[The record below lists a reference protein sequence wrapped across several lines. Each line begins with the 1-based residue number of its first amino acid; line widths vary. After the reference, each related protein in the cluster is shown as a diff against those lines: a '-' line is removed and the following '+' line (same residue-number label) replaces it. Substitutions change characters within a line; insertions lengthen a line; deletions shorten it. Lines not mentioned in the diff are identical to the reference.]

1 VAHDLVRGLDLA
13 RPNPH
18 PEGVRCLGVLIAAL
32 LSSLVLTGPALA
44 DDATVGPGQVITD
57 PSAETEPDPP
67 VADDGYVSDDPPP
80 PDASGRRGEVHVL
93 DSASTSSAPSATPAA
108 PASAAVTPAR
118 ATVRPASTTRTL
130 PFTGV
135 NAGAL
140 ALIGFALLA
149 GGSGLLAVLR
159 QPVQ

>member
-1 VAHDLVRGLDLA
+1 L
-13 RPNPH
+13 
-18 PEGVRCLGVLIAAL
+18 AAL
-32 LSSLVLTGPALA
+32 LSSFVLAGPALA

-57 PSAETEPDPP
+57 PSAETEPAPP

-108 PASAAVTPAR
+108 PARAAVTPAG
-118 ATVRPASTTRTL
+118 TTTRRAATRRAGTL

-135 NAGAL
+135 DAGAL
-140 ALIGFALLA
+140 ALIGAALLA
-149 GGSGLLAVLR
+149 CGSGLLAVLR

>member
-1 VAHDLVRGLDLA
+1 
-13 RPNPH
+13 
-18 PEGVRCLGVLIAAL
+18 VRCLGALIAAL
-32 LSSLVLTGPALA
+32 LSSFVLAGPALA
-44 DDATVGPGQVITD
+44 DDPIVGPGQVITD
-57 PSAETEPDPP
+57 PSAETEPAPP

-108 PASAAVTPAR
+108 PARAAVTPAR
-118 ATVRPASTTRTL
+118 SAAARPAATGTL

-135 NAGAL
+135 DAGAL
-140 ALIGFALLA
+140 ALIGVALLA
-149 GGSGLLAVLR
+149 CGSGLLAVLR

>member
-1 VAHDLVRGLDLA
+1 
-13 RPNPH
+13 
-18 PEGVRCLGVLIAAL
+18 LIAAL
-32 LSSLVLTGPALA
+32 SSSFVLAGPALA
-44 DDATVGPGQVITD
+44 DDPTVGPGQVITD
-57 PSAETEPDPP
+57 PSAEVEPEPP
-67 VADDGYVSDDPPP
+67 VADEGHVSDDPPP

-118 ATVRPASTTRTL
+118 ATAHPAATGTL

-135 NAGAL
+135 DAGAL
-140 ALIGFALLA
+140 ALIGVALLA

-159 QPVQ
+159 QPAQ

>member
-1 VAHDLVRGLDLA
+1 M
-13 RPNPH
+13 
-18 PEGVRCLGVLIAAL
+18 AAL
-32 LSSLVLTGPALA
+32 LSSFVLAGPALA

-57 PSAETEPDPP
+57 PSAETEPAPP

-93 DSASTSSAPSATPAA
+93 DSASTSSAPAATPAA

-118 ATVRPASTTRTL
+118 AARRGGTTGTL
-130 PFTGV
+130 PFTGID
-135 NAGAL
+135 AGPL
-140 ALIGFALLA
+140 ALIGLTLLA
-149 GGSGLLAVLR
+149 CGSGLLAVLR

>member
-1 VAHDLVRGLDLA
+1 
-13 RPNPH
+13 
-18 PEGVRCLGVLIAAL
+18 LIATL
-32 LSSLVLTGPALA
+32 LSLFVLAGPALA

-57 PSAETEPDPP
+57 PSAETEPPPEPP
-67 VADDGYVSDDPPP
+67 VAADGQVSADPPP

-108 PASAAVTPAR
+108 PARAAVTPAR
-118 ATVRPASTTRTL
+118 AATAGRPTATGTL

-140 ALIGFALLA
+140 ALIGVALLA
-149 GGSGLLAVLR
+149 CGSGLLAVLR